1 MLLMLVFVLL
11 CQFVSSYSSF
21 LLIVIAD
28 VIEGMGMTT
37 IHASMTSLLKFDGA
51 VSRVSDFS
59 WHVIAVDVGLLEE
72 HVQASLVLCQR
83 VTRNLVD
90 ECFES

>member
-1 MLLMLVFVLL
+1 MVLL
-11 CQFVSSYSSF
+11 CQFCFLLYSSF

-28 VIEGMGMTT
+28 VIEGIGMTT
-37 IHASMTSLLKFDGA
+37 IHALDDVTTKSWWGA